1 MTVMC
6 MHKPEKNSGLYEIH
20 LLKCNNTGAVL
31 LPFELTS
38 QLQAVILW
46 ISLIYLWRIKMKE

>member
-20 LLKCNNTGAVL
+20 TGAVL

-46 ISLIYLWRIKMKE
+46 TS

>member
-46 ISLIYLWRIKMKE
+46 IS

>member
-1 MTVMC
+1 MC

-20 LLKCNNTGAVL
+20 HLKWDNTGAVL

-46 ISLIYLWRIKMKE
+46 IS